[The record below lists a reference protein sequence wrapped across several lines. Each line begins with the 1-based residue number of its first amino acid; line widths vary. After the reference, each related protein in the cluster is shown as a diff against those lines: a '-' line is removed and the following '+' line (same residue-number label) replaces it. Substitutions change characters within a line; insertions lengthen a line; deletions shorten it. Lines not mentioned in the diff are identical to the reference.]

1 MKHQRVKALF
11 MLDVSEI
18 FGPTVQGEGKRV
30 GRPSIF
36 IRLARC
42 NLSCSGFAVQYV
54 DDKGQKKLGC
64 DTYYAVDPCFKSQWK
79 KQTST
84 DIIEQVTAL
93 CGDNKYDI
101 VISGGEPLLFWKKA
115 DFQALLAHF
124 YKQKQQVTIET
135 NASITIQFTENYQQH
150 VLFSMSVKLANA
162 NEPVQKRINP
172 QAIKNIV
179 DNSTDCYFKF
189 VVNKQE
195 AQSCLTEI
203 KQITGAAAHIDVY
216 LMPQGDTVQ
225 ALANNDQAV
234 VDLCTKHNYIYCD
247 RTHVRIWSD
256 KRGV

>member
-1 MKHQRVKALF
+1 

-42 NLSCSGFAVQYV
+42 NLSCSGFAVPYI
-54 DDKGQKKLGC
+54 DDKGLQKLGC

-79 KQTST
+79 KQTSA
-84 DIIEQVTAL
+84 DIIAQVSKL
-93 CGDNKYDI
+93 SGDNKYDI
-101 VISGGEPLLFWKKA
+101 VISGGEPLLFWKKS
-115 DFQALLAHF
+115 DFQELLEYF

-135 NASITIQFTENYQQH
+135 NASIAIQFTQLYQTH

-179 DNSTDCYFKF
+179 ENSIDCYFKF

-195 AQSCLTEI
+195 AHFCLAEI
-203 KQITGAAAHIDVY
+203 KQITSAASDVDVY
-216 LMPQGDTVQ
+216 LMPQGDTVE
-225 ALANNDQAV
+225 ALAKNDQAV
-234 VDLCTKHNYIYCD
+234 VELCTEHNYIYCD